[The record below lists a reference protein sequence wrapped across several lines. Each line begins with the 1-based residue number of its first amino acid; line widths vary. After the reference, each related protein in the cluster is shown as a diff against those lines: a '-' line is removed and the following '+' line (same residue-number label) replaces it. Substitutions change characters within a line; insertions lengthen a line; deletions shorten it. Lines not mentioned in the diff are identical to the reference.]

1 MKNLKE
7 LLSDVDESL
16 LDDED
21 TILQDTRDN
30 FLLSQAEKI
39 WQKYPT
45 DVNPGCDGYGRKL
58 NVGEWVVF
66 IPTSMRKSMLRVNL
80 GVVLRLSKQKITIGG
95 KMGTY
100 SIWPSN
106 VFKIEDKEKFI
117 KTVNP

>member
-1 MKNLKE
+1 
-7 LLSDVDESL
+7 
-16 LDDED
+16 
-21 TILQDTRDN
+21 
-30 FLLSQAEKI
+30 
-39 WQKYPT
+39 
-45 DVNPGCDGYGRKL
+45 
-58 NVGEWVVF
+58 
-66 IPTSMRKSMLRVNL
+66 MRKSMLRVNL